1 MTDRV
6 HLTPLDPRYPSRLR
20 PFEVAPVSMTVQGG
34 STEAF
39 LAVAVVGSRH
49 ATRGALRYA
58 HRLAREL
65 AAAGV
70 VVVSGGAVG
79 IDGAAHQGALAAGGR
94 TWAVAPTGHEL
105 CFPAGHAGLF
115 AEIARGPGAMIWP
128 FPPRYR
134 CRSAFHARN
143 RVLVALS
150 DSVVVVQAGGHSGA
164 LHAASWARRLNKPLW
179 VVPVPPWVEGFEG
192 SRRLLEAGALPLTS
206 THLLRRSLG
215 VLAPGNRP
223 RPAELTDAPYPCL
236 PPASTRDLSEHE
248 FKVLAATSTDPCH
261 ADAIAA
267 SAGMSP
273 QATTAALLTLALE
286 NVVVEGPPG
295 FFRRR
300 EAHNR

>member
-1 MTDRV
+1 MTERV

-20 PFEVAPVSMTVQGG
+20 AFEVAPVSMTVQGG

-39 LAVAVVGSRH
+39 LAVAVVGSRRP
-49 ATRGALRYA
+49 TRGARRYA
-58 HRLAREL
+58 HHLAENL

-70 VVVSGGAVG
+70 VVVSGGALG
-79 IDGAAHQGALAAGGR
+79 IDGAAHHGALAAGGR
-94 TWAVAPTGHEL
+94 TWAVAPTGHER
-105 CFPAGHAGLF
+105 CFPPDHAGLF

-128 FPPRYR
+128 FPPRFFH
-134 CRSAFHARN
+134 RSSFHTRN

-150 DSVVVVQAGGHSGA
+150 DSVVVVQAGFRSGA

-179 VVPVPPWVEGFEG
+179 VVPVAPWVQGFEG
-192 SRRLLEAGALPLTS
+192 SRRLLERGALPLTS
-206 THLLRRSLG
+206 THLLLGSLG
-215 VLAPGNRP
+215 VLAPRNRP
-223 RPAELTDAPYPCL
+223 RSTGVTGGSYPGLQLGAAP
-236 PPASTRDLSEHE
+236 DLSEHE
-248 FKVLAATSTDPCH
+248 FKALAAISTEPRH

-295 FFRRR
+295 FFRRQ